1 MENNILDSPTYQR
14 AVALARNCC
23 FEGYEAQV
31 AGFSLCF
38 RAAEIAETSPYTY
51 CQTFDMVY
59 DLAARG
65 WFNFA
70 PLAKLPRKA
79 VLSDLRQALINAKPV
94 GGHLGFS
101 EAYVKAELQA
111 KTG

>member
-1 MENNILDSPTYQR
+1 MEINILDSPTYAR
-14 AVALARNCC
+14 AVELARNCC
-23 FEGYEAQV
+23 CEGYEAQV

-38 RAAEIAETSPYTY
+38 RAAEIAETSPYSY

-70 PLAKLPRKA
+70 PLAELPRKA
-79 VLSDLRQALINAKPV
+79 VLSDLRDALLNAKPV

-101 EAYVKAELQA
+101 AKYINSQSQA
-111 KTG
+111 NV